1 MASQTTDKPQ
11 PAGSPAIKTRR
22 FSVSLVWIV
31 PIVAVLVG
39 ISLVV
44 HSILQQGPSITI
56 TFKTG
61 SGLTA
66 NKTDVKYRNV
76 VIGQVTDVELSDD
89 QKSVNATIKLSK
101 QAESFTREDSQ
112 FWVVR
117 PRIGA
122 GGVSGIDTLLSGDYI
137 GADIGQSD
145 TRANRFTGLEN
156 PPPITYGEPGKRF
169 TLHTQDL
176 GSLDIGSPVYYR
188 KIPVGQ
194 VVAYAL
200 DADGKGVNIDVFVH
214 APNDAYVTEN
224 TRFWNASG
232 IDVSVGANGFALKT
246 ESLSSML
253 VGGIAFLAPPYS
265 PNDKPADEEHSYE
278 LFADQQTALAPPNGK
293 AQYLNLRFD
302 QALRG
307 LTVGAPVEFLGIEF
321 GKVVSINL
329 DFDEKKRSFPVNVG
343 IVIYPQRLGEA
354 NTKMLTVLKHD
365 PNDEA
370 GGVRLIGSFIEHGLR
385 AQARSGNLLTGQ
397 LYIALDFFPK
407 ADKVVFDPNLRP
419 VSIPTIPGN
428 LEQLQEKLEGIV
440 NKINQLP
447 IERIAGN
454 LDGSLVELRKGL
466 GQFNAKTLP
475 GVQNTLADV
484 SKTLQSASSTL
495 AEDSPQ
501 REQLTQTLDELSRM
515 SRSLREP
522 LGLPG
527 TPSRIPDSWS
537 PRQRCAIGPARA
549 TAQMTTGATTMALPL
564 KITLLTGLLLLT
576 ACRSEPIQFHTLTP
590 VQRSN
595 ASLAAGARSGLK
607 ASRSRHRSTGHR
619 LSSARV
625 TAAWPFSRRN
635 GGLPAWWMSC
645 AARWWIN
652 SPAAGKTWRCALRSS
667 ALTRSPGSTPCS
679 TSNGGFA
686 RRARTN
692 ARR

>member
-1 MASQTTDKPQ
+1 MKSQITDGPQ
-11 PAGSPAIKTRR
+11 APGQAPVKTRR

-44 HSILQQGPSITI
+44 HTMMQEGPTITV

-66 NKTDVKYRNV
+66 NKTEVKYRNV
-76 VIGQVTDVELSDD
+76 VIGHVSDVELSND

-137 GADIGQSD
+137 GADIGQANA
-145 TRANRFTGLEN
+145 RAKNFVGLEN

-169 TLHTQDL
+169 TLNTQDL

-200 DADGKGVNIDVFVH
+200 NADGKGVNIEVFIH
-214 APNDAYVTEN
+214 SPNDAYVTEN

-232 IDVSVGANGFALKT
+232 IDVNVGANGFSLKT
-246 ESLSSML
+246 ESLSSIL
-253 VGGIAFLAPPYS
+253 VGGIAFRAPDYS
-265 PNDKPADEEHSYE
+265 PNDQPAKEDKVFD
-278 LFADQQTALAPPNGK
+278 LFEDQLTALAPPSGK
-293 AQYLNLRFD
+293 GQFLSLRFD

-307 LTVGAPVEFLGIEF
+307 LRVGAPVEFLGMEF
-321 GKVVSINL
+321 GRVVAINL
-329 DFDEKKRSFPVNVG
+329 DFDAKKRSFPVNVG
-343 IVIYPQRLGEA
+343 IMIYPQRLGQA
-354 NTKMLTVLKHD
+354 HTKMLEVLKHD

-370 GGVRLIGSFIEHGLR
+370 AGVRLMGSFIENGLR

-397 LYIALDFFPK
+397 LYIALDFYPK
-407 ADKVVFDPNLRP
+407 AEKVVFDPTARP
-419 VSIPTIPGN
+419 VTIPTIPGS
-428 LEQLQEKLEGIV
+428 LEQLQEKLEGMV

-454 LDGSLVELRKGL
+454 LDSNLVELRKGL
-466 GQFNAKTLP
+466 AQFNAKTLP
-475 GVQNTLADV
+475 GVQTTLADV

-501 REQLTQTLDELSRM
+501 REQLGQTLEELGRM
-515 SRSLREP
+515 SRSLRELSDY
-522 LGLPG
+522 LGRHPESLIRG
-527 TPSRIPDSWS
+527 RPDNAAPMDMQGP
-537 PRQRCAIGPARA
+537 PR
-549 TAQMTTGATTMALPL
+549 
-564 KITLLTGLLLLT
+564 K
-576 ACRSEPIQFHTLTP
+576 
-590 VQRSN
+590 
-595 ASLAAGARSGLK
+595 
-607 ASRSRHRSTGHR
+607 
-619 LSSARV
+619 
-625 TAAWPFSRRN
+625 
-635 GGLPAWWMSC
+635 
-645 AARWWIN
+645 
-652 SPAAGKTWRCALRSS
+652 
-667 ALTRSPGSTPCS
+667 
-679 TSNGGFA
+679 
-686 RRARTN
+686 
-692 ARR
+692 

>member
-1 MASQTTDKPQ
+1 MKSQATDGPQ
-11 PAGSPAIKTRR
+11 APGQAPVKTRR

-44 HSILQQGPSITI
+44 HTMMQEGPTITV

-66 NKTDVKYRNV
+66 NKTEVKYRNV
-76 VIGQVTDVELSDD
+76 VIGHVSEVELSND
-89 QKSVNATIKLSK
+89 QKSVNATIKLDK

-137 GADIGQSD
+137 GADIGQ
-145 TRANRFTGLEN
+145 ANARSKNFTGLEN

-169 TLHTQDL
+169 TLRTQDL

-200 DADGKGVNIDVFVH
+200 DADGKGVNIEVFIH

-232 IDVSVGANGFALKT
+232 IDVNVGANGFSVKT
-246 ESLSSML
+246 ESLSSIL
-253 VGGIAFLAPPYS
+253 VGGIAFRAPEYS
-265 PNDKPADEEHSYE
+265 PNDQLAAEDKAFD
-278 LFADQQTALAPPNGK
+278 LFEDQLTALAPPSGK
-293 AQYLNLRFD
+293 GQFLSLRFD

-307 LTVGAPVEFLGIEF
+307 LRVGAPVEFLGIEF
-321 GKVVSINL
+321 GRVVSVNL
-329 DFDEKKRSFPVNVG
+329 DFDAKKRSFPVNVG
-343 IVIYPQRLGEA
+343 IVIYPQRLGQA
-354 NTKMLTVLKHD
+354 HTKMLEVLKHD

-370 GGVRLIGSFIEHGLR
+370 AGIRLMGTFIDNGLR

-397 LYIALDFFPK
+397 LYISLDFYPK
-407 ADKVVFDPNLRP
+407 AEKVVFDPTARP
-419 VSIPTIPGN
+419 VSIPTVPGS
-428 LEQLQEKLEGIV
+428 LEQLQEKLEGMV

-454 LDGSLVELRKGL
+454 LDSNLVELRKGL
-466 GQFNAKTLP
+466 AQFNAKTLP
-475 GVQNTLADV
+475 GVQTTLADV

-501 REQLTQTLDELSRM
+501 REQLGQTLDELGRM
-515 SRSLREP
+515 SRSLRELSDY
-522 LGLPG
+522 LGRHPESLIRG
-527 TPSRIPDSWS
+527 RPDNAAPMDLQGP
-537 PRQRCAIGPARA
+537 PR
-549 TAQMTTGATTMALPL
+549 
-564 KITLLTGLLLLT
+564 K
-576 ACRSEPIQFHTLTP
+576 
-590 VQRSN
+590 
-595 ASLAAGARSGLK
+595 
-607 ASRSRHRSTGHR
+607 
-619 LSSARV
+619 
-625 TAAWPFSRRN
+625 
-635 GGLPAWWMSC
+635 
-645 AARWWIN
+645 
-652 SPAAGKTWRCALRSS
+652 
-667 ALTRSPGSTPCS
+667 
-679 TSNGGFA
+679 
-686 RRARTN
+686 
-692 ARR
+692 

>member
-1 MASQTTDKPQ
+1 MTSHPTDTPQ
-11 PAGSPAIKTRR
+11 APGSPAIKTRR

-44 HSILQQGPSITI
+44 HSVLQQGPTI
-56 TFKTG
+56 TLNFKTG

-66 NKTDVKYRNV
+66 NKTEVKYRNV
-76 VIGQVTDVELSDD
+76 VIGQVTDVALSDD
-89 QKSVNATIKLSK
+89 QKSVNATVQLAK
-101 QAESFTREDSQ
+101 QAESFTRADSQ

-145 TRANRFTGLEN
+145 TRAKHFKGLEN

-169 TLHTQDL
+169 TLHTQTL

-188 KIPVGQ
+188 KIEVGQ
-194 VVAYAL
+194 VVAYEL
-200 DADGKGVNIDVFVH
+200 DAEGKGINVEVFVH

-232 IDVSVGANGFALKT
+232 IDLSVGANGFALKT

-253 VGGIAFLAPPYS
+253 VGGIAFQAPPYS
-265 PNDKPADEEHSYE
+265 PNDKPADEARTFE
-278 LFADQQTALAPPNGK
+278 LFDDQVSALAPPNGEG
-293 AQYLNLRFD
+293 QYMALRFD

-307 LTVGAPVEFLGIEF
+307 LKVGAPVEFLGVEF

-329 DFDEKKRSFPVNVG
+329 DYDAKKRSFPLNVG
-343 IVIYPQRLGEA
+343 IVIYPQLLGQA
-354 NTKMLTVLKHD
+354 HTKLLKVMNHN

-370 GGVRLIGSFIEHGLR
+370 AGVRLIGSFIENGLR

-397 LYIALDFFPK
+397 LYIALDFYPK
-407 ADKVVFDPNLRP
+407 AEKVKFDPSLRP

-428 LEQLQEKLEGIV
+428 LEQLQEKLENIV

-454 LDGSLVELRKGL
+454 LDSNLVELRKGL
-466 GQFNAKTLP
+466 TQFNAKTLP
-475 GVQNTLADV
+475 SVQNTLADV

-515 SRSLREP
+515 SRSLRELSDYLGRHPESLIRGRPDNAAP
-522 LGLPG
+522 LDLQGP
-527 TPSRIPDSWS
+527 
-537 PRQRCAIGPARA
+537 PR
-549 TAQMTTGATTMALPL
+549 
-564 KITLLTGLLLLT
+564 K
-576 ACRSEPIQFHTLTP
+576 
-590 VQRSN
+590 
-595 ASLAAGARSGLK
+595 
-607 ASRSRHRSTGHR
+607 
-619 LSSARV
+619 
-625 TAAWPFSRRN
+625 
-635 GGLPAWWMSC
+635 
-645 AARWWIN
+645 
-652 SPAAGKTWRCALRSS
+652 
-667 ALTRSPGSTPCS
+667 
-679 TSNGGFA
+679 
-686 RRARTN
+686 
-692 ARR
+692 

>member
-1 MASQTTDKPQ
+1 MKSQATDGPQ
-11 PAGSPAIKTRR
+11 APGQAPVKTRR

-44 HSILQQGPSITI
+44 HTMLQEGPTITV

-66 NKTDVKYRNV
+66 NKTEVKYRNV
-76 VIGQVTDVELSDD
+76 VIGHVSDVELSND

-137 GADIGQSD
+137 GADIGQANA
-145 TRANRFTGLEN
+145 RAKNFIGLEN

-169 TLHTQDL
+169 TLRTQDL

-200 DADGKGVNIDVFVH
+200 DADGKGVNLEVFIH

-232 IDVSVGANGFALKT
+232 IDVNVGANGFSVKT
-246 ESLSSML
+246 ESLSSIL
-253 VGGIAFLAPPYS
+253 VGGIAFRAPEYS
-265 PNDKPADEEHSYE
+265 PNDQPAAEDKAFD
-278 LFADQQTALAPPNGK
+278 LFEDQLTALAPPSGK
-293 AQYLNLRFD
+293 GQFLSLRFD

-307 LTVGAPVEFLGIEF
+307 LRVGAPVEFLGIEF
-321 GKVVSINL
+321 GKVVSVVL
-329 DFDEKKRSFPVNVG
+329 DFDAKKRSFPVNVG
-343 IVIYPQRLGEA
+343 IVIYPQLLGQA
-354 NTKMLTVLKHD
+354 HIKMLEALKHD

-370 GGVRLIGSFIEHGLR
+370 AGVRLIGSFIENGLR

-397 LYIALDFFPK
+397 LYIALDFYPK
-407 ADKVVFDPNLRP
+407 AEKVVFDPTARP
-419 VSIPTIPGN
+419 VSIPTVPGS
-428 LEQLQEKLEGIV
+428 LEQLQEKLEGMV

-454 LDGSLVELRKGL
+454 LDSNLVELRKGL
-466 GQFNAKTLP
+466 AQFNAKTLP
-475 GVQNTLADV
+475 GVQTTLADV

-501 REQLTQTLDELSRM
+501 REQLGQTLDELGRM
-515 SRSLREP
+515 SRSLRELSDY
-522 LGLPG
+522 LGRHPESLIRG
-527 TPSRIPDSWS
+527 RPDNAAPMDLQGP
-537 PRQRCAIGPARA
+537 PR
-549 TAQMTTGATTMALPL
+549 
-564 KITLLTGLLLLT
+564 K
-576 ACRSEPIQFHTLTP
+576 
-590 VQRSN
+590 
-595 ASLAAGARSGLK
+595 
-607 ASRSRHRSTGHR
+607 
-619 LSSARV
+619 
-625 TAAWPFSRRN
+625 
-635 GGLPAWWMSC
+635 
-645 AARWWIN
+645 
-652 SPAAGKTWRCALRSS
+652 
-667 ALTRSPGSTPCS
+667 
-679 TSNGGFA
+679 
-686 RRARTN
+686 
-692 ARR
+692 

>member
-1 MASQTTDKPQ
+1 MKSQTTDGPQ
-11 PAGSPAIKTRR
+11 APGQAPVKTRR

-44 HSILQQGPSITI
+44 HTMLQEGPTITV

-66 NKTDVKYRNV
+66 NKTEVKYRNV
-76 VIGQVTDVELSDD
+76 VIGHVSDVELSND

-137 GADIGQSD
+137 GADIGQ
-145 TRANRFTGLEN
+145 ANARSKNFTGLEN

-169 TLHTQDL
+169 TLHTEDL

-200 DADGKGVNIDVFVH
+200 DADGKGVNIEVFIH

-232 IDVSVGANGFALKT
+232 IDLNVGANGFSVKT
-246 ESLSSML
+246 ESLSSIL
-253 VGGIAFLAPPYS
+253 VGGIAFRAPEYS
-265 PNDKPADEEHSYE
+265 PNDQPATEDKSFD
-278 LFADQQTALAPPNGK
+278 LFEDQLTALAPPSGK
-293 AQYLNLRFD
+293 GQFLSLRFD

-307 LTVGAPVEFLGIEF
+307 LKVGAPVEFLGIEF
-321 GKVVSINL
+321 GRVVAVNL
-329 DFDEKKRSFPVNVG
+329 DFDAKKRSFPVNVG
-343 IVIYPQRLGEA
+343 IVIYPQRLGQA
-354 NTKMLTVLKHD
+354 HIKMLEVLKHD

-370 GGVRLIGSFIEHGLR
+370 AGVRLIGSFIDNGLR

-397 LYIALDFFPK
+397 LYIALDFYPK
-407 ADKVVFDPNLRP
+407 AEKVVFDPTARP
-419 VSIPTIPGN
+419 VSIPTVPGS
-428 LEQLQEKLEGIV
+428 LEQLQEKLEGMV

-454 LDGSLVELRKGL
+454 LDSNLVELRKGL
-466 GQFNAKTLP
+466 TQFNAKTLP
-475 GVQNTLADV
+475 GVQTTLADV

-501 REQLTQTLDELSRM
+501 REQLGQTLDELGRM
-515 SRSLREP
+515 SRSLRELSDY
-522 LGLPG
+522 LGRHPESLIRG
-527 TPSRIPDSWS
+527 RPDNAAPMDLQGP
-537 PRQRCAIGPARA
+537 PR
-549 TAQMTTGATTMALPL
+549 
-564 KITLLTGLLLLT
+564 K
-576 ACRSEPIQFHTLTP
+576 
-590 VQRSN
+590 
-595 ASLAAGARSGLK
+595 
-607 ASRSRHRSTGHR
+607 
-619 LSSARV
+619 
-625 TAAWPFSRRN
+625 
-635 GGLPAWWMSC
+635 
-645 AARWWIN
+645 
-652 SPAAGKTWRCALRSS
+652 
-667 ALTRSPGSTPCS
+667 
-679 TSNGGFA
+679 
-686 RRARTN
+686 
-692 ARR
+692 